1 MPCFFSYFKKLFS
14 YEIFFIMGWM
24 LGGGNMLAI
33 IIGLVIG
40 IGLPIQTSINSRLK
54 RSVGSP
60 FVASLISFTVGTIFL
75 AIITLFKDKS
85 LFFSTQLLSQQP
97 LWLWLGGI
105 LGVIYLTSNIL
116 LFPKL
121 GSVQTVIMPILGQI
135 IMGLLIDNFGLF
147 KSLTKP
153 LTITRIVG
161 AILVLIGVIGA
172 VSINEIID
180 KRHNK
185 ILNETQKQSNLWP
198 WRLIGILMGMISA
211 SQTAINGHLGI
222 VLQST
227 VKAAFVSF
235 FVGTIA
241 LIIIV
246 TMLHP
251 HLQLQKLDGKNPWW
265 IWLGGFI
272 GALFVLGNVYLVP
285 IIGTGLAVVI
295 VLVGLIIGSLLID
308 QFGLFESK
316 KNSITF
322 AQIIS
327 LLIMIFGVIIIRVI

>member
-1 MPCFFSYFKKLFS
+1 
-14 YEIFFIMGWM
+14 
-24 LGGGNMLAI
+24 MLAI

-60 FVASLISFTVGTIFL
+60 FIASLISFTLGTVFL
-75 AIITLFKDKS
+75 AIITLIKDKS
-85 LFFSTQLLSQQP
+85 LLISTNLIIQQP

-135 IMGLLIDNFGLF
+135 MMGLLIDNFGLF
-147 KSLTKP
+147 KSMTKP
-153 LTITRIVG
+153 LTLTRILG
-161 AILVLIGVIGA
+161 ANLVLLGVIGA
-172 VSINEIID
+172 VSINEIIA
-180 KRHNK
+180 KRHDK
-185 ILNETQKQSNLWP
+185 ILDRVPTASNLWS
-198 WRLIGILMGMISA
+198 WRLMGVLTGMFSA
-211 SQTAINGHLGI
+211 SQTAINGHLGV
-222 VLQST
+222 VLDST
-227 VKAAFVSF
+227 VKAAFISF
-235 FVGTIA
+235 LVGTIV

-246 TMLHP
+246 GILHP
-251 HLQLQKLDGKNPWW
+251 KLQLQKSVNNNPWW

-308 QFGLFESK
+308 QLGLFESQR
-316 KNSITF
+316 NPITL
-322 AQIIS
+322 AQIVS
-327 LLIMIFGVIIIRVI
+327 LLVMILGVVIIRVL